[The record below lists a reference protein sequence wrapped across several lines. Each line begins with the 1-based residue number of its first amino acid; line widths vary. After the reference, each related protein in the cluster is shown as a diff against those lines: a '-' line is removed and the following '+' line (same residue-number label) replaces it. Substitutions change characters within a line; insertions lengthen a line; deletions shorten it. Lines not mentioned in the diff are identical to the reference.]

1 MDKLINKFKDMLVR
15 SKLHTYKE
23 LDKMADITIQAKFH
37 ENFEILETA
46 SVFKDV
52 EIYFIHKSDIRT
64 LMIKNKAFK
73 EKEEV
78 KKIDTKQYGWSFSE
92 DYGFDGY
99 YDTLEECFKEARE
112 SNEDNKMIVFIGE
125 KTEWES
131 SIDGIETIEQMQVDA
146 DNELGEIA
154 ENFLVNVSREQ
165 IKKLED
171 GLNEVYHEWLTKHN
185 FKLDYIT
192 EIKKYNLET
201 GKVIKSL
208 K

>member
-1 MDKLINKFKDMLVR
+1 MKEKIDNETLAHFIENEGIEEVLLEKGIDGEDLESEELGKLW
-15 SKLHTYKE
+15 E
-23 LDKMADITIQAKFH
+23 QAYD
-37 ENFEILETA
+37 LA
-46 SVFKDV
+46 
-52 EIYFIHKSDIRT
+52 
-64 LMIKNKAFK
+64 IKYEQ

-165 IKKLED
+165 IKELED
-171 GLNEVYHEWLTKHN
+171 VLNKAYHEWLTKHN

-192 EIKKYNLET
+192 ETKKYNLET
-201 GKVIKSL
+201 GKMIKSL
-208 K
+208 E

>member
-1 MDKLINKFKDMLVR
+1 MMDK
-15 SKLHTYKE
+15 
-23 LDKMADITIQAKFH
+23 
-37 ENFEILETA
+37 
-46 SVFKDV
+46 
-52 EIYFIHKSDIRT
+52 
-64 LMIKNKAFK
+64 
-73 EKEEV
+73 
-78 KKIDTKQYGWSFSE
+78 KQYGWSFSE
-92 DYGFDGY
+92 DSGFDGY

-165 IKKLED
+165 IKELED
-171 GLNEVYHEWLTKHN
+171 VLNKAYHEWLTKHN

-201 GKVIKSL
+201 GKMIKSL
-208 K
+208 E